1 LLLRVCQNGHVRLIL
16 SLFWLLLMSAC
27 SRLPEGQGD
36 GGVTQS
42 ETEQL
47 NQAAAALDA
56 QTKTPRIVPG
66 DVQTPKPPPL
76 K

>member
-1 LLLRVCQNGHVRLIL
+1 MRRRFWQDAQVRSFLPLLALV
-16 SLFWLLLMSAC
+16 LLASC
-27 SRLPEGQGD
+27 NRLPEGQGD
-36 GGVTQS
+36 GGITHS

-56 QTKTPRIVPG
+56 QTKTPRIEHG